1 MSKESLWNVDWD
13 KVIEERFGVDVET
26 LSQYAEA
33 HKEREN
39 YGFPCKPGDALYVI
53 REVYIDFEKYI
64 LEYTC
69 SCVDVIDNG
78 NGLVP
83 VAISYKAEN
92 GYIECVAFTKQ
103 QFGEKVFC
111 SKREAESIF
120 KKRKADFE
128 SKMKELGTLNAEEL
142 ERRRKAVN
150 EFLRDRI

>member
-1 MSKESLWNVDWD
+1 MSKASLWNVDWD

-26 LSQYAEA
+26 LSRYAEE
-33 HKEREN
+33 HRKISDFD
-39 YGFPCKPGDALYVI
+39 FPCKPGDTLYVI
-53 REVYIDFEKYI
+53 REVYIDAEKYI

-111 SKREAESIF
+111 SKHEAESVF
-120 KKRKADFE
+120 KERKTEFE
-128 SKMKELGTLNAEEL
+128 SKMKEFGTLNAEEL